1 MNKLN
6 NEKKISLLKIQKAR
20 LILDADLRNGLITE
34 KDIIGLLKVDSDY
47 GLTKQGKLS
56 YKESALKQIYN
67 CPFLLCDQVHLS
79 CRVISI
85 LPIFLNIRYDMEL
98 DELDELLETEQI
110 SFDEYMDA
118 KEMLKFCYYESS
130 AEGKEIKDNRHS
142 RSVRSKK
149 KIK

>member
-6 NEKKISLLKIQKAR
+6 NEKKINLLKIEKAR
-20 LILDADLRNGLITE
+20 VILDADLRNGLITE
-34 KDIIGLLKVDSDY
+34 KDIVGLLKVDSDY
-47 GLTKQGKLS
+47 GHTKQGKLS

-79 CRVISI
+79 CRVSSI

-118 KEMLKFCYYESS
+118 KEMLKFCYYWSS
-130 AEGKEIKDNRHS
+130 KEGKEIMENRNTK
-142 RSVRSKK
+142 SKNK
-149 KIK
+149 KRK